1 MNDKNPD
8 LSNTPLAFDIIKAI
22 WGIYFRLLGSRY
34 IGLER
39 IPKSGAAIIAA
50 NHITAIDPF
59 GVAQPTKRRVHYMSK
74 AESFLHQPLR
84 WYMLSGNA
92 FSVERGKMDLTAI
105 KTALRILKNNQ
116 LLVIFPQGTRG
127 GQEVKGGT
135 SLIALKAKVPVIP
148 VGIHLEPNWFGA
160 KRFVFRYGTPILPE
174 GTQETHA
181 KALEE
186 ALHALEQPQ
195 LTHGA

>member
-8 LSNTPLAFDIIKAI
+8 LSNSPLAFDIIKAI
-22 WGIYFRLLGSRY
+22 WGIYFHLLGSRY
-34 IGLER
+34 IGAER

-84 WYMLSGNA
+84 WYMYSGNA
-92 FSVERGKMDLTAI
+92 FPVERGKMDLTAI
-105 KTALRILKNNQ
+105 KTALRILQNNQ

-148 VGIHLEPNWFGA
+148 VAIHLEPTWFGT

-174 GTQETHA
+174 GTQESHA
-181 KALEE
+181 KALEQ
-186 ALHALEQPQ
+186 ALQSLELPP
-195 LTHGA
+195 LVSP

>member
-8 LSNTPLAFDIIKAI
+8 FSNMPLAFDIIKGI
-22 WGIYFRLLGSRY
+22 WGIYFRILGSSY
-34 IGLER
+34 INAQA
-39 IPKSGAAIIAA
+39 IPKAGAAIIAA

-74 AESFLHQPLR
+74 AESFKHQPLR
-84 WYMLSGNA
+84 WYMESGNA
-92 FSVERGKMDLTAI
+92 FPVERGKMDLTAI
-105 KTALRILKNNQ
+105 KTALRLLQNGQ

-148 VGIHLEPNWFGA
+148 AGIHLETNWFGR
-160 KRFVFRYGTPILPE
+160 KRFVFRYGTPIPPE
-174 GTQETHA
+174 GTQESHA
-181 KALEE
+181 RALEE
-186 ALHALEQPQ
+186 ALHKLEQP
-195 LTHGA
+195 A